1 MPYPRTHQ
9 LITFIGDAF
18 TGQEI
23 WQTSVRIDSSTAPTE
38 TELEGY
44 ATAYANFHA
53 ASGAGIGNAVRFL
66 AVKGALIDAS
76 GHYPN
81 DFEASEYVRPTPLVG
96 GGPGIGIPQLST
108 VLTLNTTRSRGLG
121 SVGRMFPPSTAFSP
135 QPDGRM
141 STGTAQG
148 LADLGAT
155 LISDINAAA
164 PGNVTVFGQT
174 GSGTAF
180 EVTGVRVGRV
190 IDTQRRRRNGLAED
204 YLESTLG
211 N

>member
-1 MPYPRTHQ
+1 MPFPRTHT

-23 WQTSVRIDSSTAPTE
+23 WQTSLRLDSTSEPNLDQ
-38 TELEGY
+38 LESY
-44 ATAYANFHA
+44 AEAYAAFHA
-53 ASGAGIGNAVRFL
+53 ASGAGIGNAARFL
-66 AVKGALIDAS
+66 AVKGALIGAD
-76 GHYPN
+76 GKYPN
-81 DFEASEYVRPTPLVG
+81 DYESLEYVRPTPLPG

-121 SVGRMFPPSTAFSP
+121 SVGRMFPPPTAFSP

-141 STGTAQG
+141 SQGTAET
-148 LADLGAT
+148 LAGLGAA
-155 LISDINAAA
+155 LISDMNAAA
-164 PGNVTVFGQT
+164 PGDVTVFGQT

-180 EVTGVRVGRV
+180 PVTGVRVGRV
-190 IDTQRRRRNGLAED
+190 IDTQRRRRNALVED
-204 YLESTLG
+204 YVEATLG